1 MSTPSRRW
9 SGVVGAC
16 LQALLCAQ
24 AVVDRIE
31 RDEVDGDR
39 VVVEW
44 CDRTFSD
51 LPIALFPADVTEG
64 ATVAVQLAWLEAS
77 PLPEP
82 SSSPADPH
90 PVDRSVD
97 AAFDHRG
104 KPRPESP

>member
-1 MSTPSRRW
+1 MSPAPRRVT
-9 SGVVGAC
+9 GLGAC

-31 RDEVDGDR
+31 RDDIGGDR

-44 CDRTFSD
+44 CDRSFSD
-51 LPIALFPADVTEG
+51 LPIALFPAGVTEG
-64 ATVAVQLAWLEAS
+64 AVVAVQLAAPQPN

-82 SSSPADPH
+82 SAPSADPH
-90 PVDRSVD
+90 PAGRSVE

-104 KPRPESP
+104 QTRTESP